1 MKNAVW
7 KREIKKSNEG
17 REITLRAEQERK
29 QLCSLSL
36 GDIEQ
41 VKTRTL
47 CPKKKKK
54 KRSNAGSVLLFADK

>member
-1 MKNAVW
+1 MQNAVW
-7 KREIKKSNEG
+7 KREIKKSDEG
-17 REITLRAEQERK
+17 REITLKAEQERK

-36 GDIEQ
+36 GDIKQ

-47 CPKKKKK
+47 CPKKGK